1 MVLFKAV
8 FKHDFTMVHTQGSDA
23 EYDVDFQ
30 RLDESGVAGQE
41 ERLGRILHVCKENY
55 LPIDKIA
62 TVRPMS
68 EFEGRSLIRVVCD
81 GDRDVF
87 SPVPCSAVLTLN
99 PKVTLIGLASD
110 ECLFALVGKTPDSKH
125 TVARVLGCMPPAT
138 SDIVLRAVNEL
149 CSLDISPSNME
160 LHIGAALGKCHSEY
174 DYSNKVFEIAAH
186 AGVGHIDY
194 FFESDS
200 RCTYCA
206 KYANGSYKFFSKAR
220 AASEP
225 GISIQGCN
233 AFILGIES

>member
-1 MVLFKAV
+1 MFKAI
-8 FKHDFTMVHTQGSDA
+8 FKRDFTMVYTYGSDA
-23 EYDVDFQ
+23 ECDVDFQ
-30 RLDESGVAGQE
+30 RLDDGGVLGQE
-41 ERLGRILHVCKENY
+41 ERLGRILHTCKENF

-62 TVRPMS
+62 TVHPMS
-68 EFEGRSLIRVVCD
+68 ESEGCCQIRVVSD

-110 ECLFALVGKTPDSKH
+110 ECLFALIGKTPDSAR
-125 TVARVLGCMPPAT
+125 TLARVLGCMTFAT

-149 CSLDISPSNME
+149 CSLNISPSDME

-174 DYSNKVFEIAAH
+174 DCASKVFEIAAH

-194 FFESDS
+194 LFESSS

-206 KYANGSYKFFSKAR
+206 KCANGNYKFFSKAR
-220 AASEP
+220 VASEP
-225 GISIQGCN
+225 GINIHGCN
-233 AFILGIES
+233 AFILGVES